1 MNSNNSV
8 TILGVSVYDRTKE
21 AGEVQQV
28 LTKFGCSIRT
38 RLGMHE
44 VTDDFCSKSGL
55 IILELFGDADEQ
67 KKLEETL
74 IKIKGVEI
82 QKMVFAN

>member
-38 RLGMHE
+38 RIGMHE

-55 IILELFGDADEQ
+55 IILELFGDTDEQ